1 MKKYSYLAIG
11 LVALSMLSM
20 SACTSSTPVADNAT
34 PTPTVATDKTTTPK
48 STTTPDTK
56 PEQKNDTKVAVDSAA
71 VWQDYKSAN
80 GKFSVQ
86 MPSKPQEQVQ
96 DQTTDVGTIKLN
108 MVIAEASDSG
118 YFIGFADFPS
128 KVANPEDVQK
138 GLTESVKGSV
148 GNIKGTILSEKEYML
163 GTVPCRDFEAN
174 GKVQSTD
181 VLMKGRFCLADN
193 RLYQIFALGAKDKL
207 AVTDVDR
214 FIGSFKIES

>member
-11 LVALSMLSM
+11 LVALSTLLM
-20 SACTSSTPVADNAT
+20 SACTSSTPVAGNAT
-34 PTPTVATDKTTTPK
+34 PAATVAADKPTEPK
-48 STTTPDTK
+48 STATPDAK

-86 MPSKPQEQVQ
+86 MPSKPQEQAQ

-118 YFIGFADFPS
+118 YFIGFADFPN
-128 KVANPEDVQK
+128 KVANPEDIQK

-148 GNIKGTILSEKEYML
+148 GNIKGTIVSEKEYML

-174 GKVQSTD
+174 GKVQTTD